1 MYFNQLT
8 KWSQYTLHVYWFVSL
23 EEQST
28 NQSNDTK
35 TTFLVQRNKTVSQ
48 LISSSFESQH
58 VRVTVGIIKTTV
70 TYFVFSLKENKFR
83 TLAFIRTNARFVKS
97 IFFTNSANG
106 ISYKTHDCSLRIK
119 HILNYYFKK

>member
-8 KWSQYTLHVYWFVSL
+8 KWSQYTLQVYWFVSL
-23 EEQST
+23 EEQQPT

-48 LISSSFESQH
+48 LISSSFKSQH

-70 TYFVFSLKENKFR
+70 T
-83 TLAFIRTNARFVKS
+83 
-97 IFFTNSANG
+97 
-106 ISYKTHDCSLRIK
+106 
-119 HILNYYFKK
+119 